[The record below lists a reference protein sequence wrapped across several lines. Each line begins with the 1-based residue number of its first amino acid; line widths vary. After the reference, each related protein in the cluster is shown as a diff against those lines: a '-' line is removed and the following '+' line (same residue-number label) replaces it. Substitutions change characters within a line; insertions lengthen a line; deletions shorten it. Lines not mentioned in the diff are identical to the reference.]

1 MQCPLIYN
9 YDQVFLS
16 LYFPSPPTTGLVL
29 NVTKL
34 REVSLAKSLPIP
46 WATTLVSMTLSN
58 IRTDPST
65 PSHPHT
71 GTPSGAT
78 QNSKIGT
85 VHVLYQVSTTSLI
98 TSHYGYLSK
107 LCFDNVYIGLKMS
120 LLWDSKYVCVYQFT
134 TNREACCSM

>member
-1 MQCPLIYN
+1 MIKFCSLFIPLI
-9 YDQVFLS
+9 
-16 LYFPSPPTTGLVL
+16 PSPTTGLVL

-71 GTPSGAT
+71 PSGAT

-85 VHVLYQVSTTSLI
+85 ALVSSPHLHRLLVQHYRSLVLR
-98 TSHYGYLSK
+98 SHTLS
-107 LCFDNVYIGLKMS
+107 
-120 LLWDSKYVCVYQFT
+120 
-134 TNREACCSM
+134 